1 MKKNSVKIVL
11 LFLGILITSCNA
23 LKRVEDD
30 ELFLTK
36 NTVFTDGE
44 KVKNDD
50 VKSLINQKPNSA
62 VLGYPLRLNL
72 YNLAKVNPDSS
83 YQAWL
88 LKKDKRIER
97 LTKLISKKQLDSLGE
112 SFLVKGYS
120 KWLKKIGEP
129 PVIIDTAKT
138 IKSTNRIKA
147 YYGNRGYFNAT
158 GDFSIDSSK
167 RKQKATIAYNIKLG
181 KPFMVDTT
189 YSKIT
194 SNAVDSI
201 YLAHKSNSFVKNKTQ
216 FDLTNFNNER
226 ARLTDLFKNNGI
238 YNFQESSIYYNFI
251 SDTLAASN
259 DQDMDVE
266 LNIENLKVR
275 GDTTKTPYQVYKFSK
290 INIYA
295 DHLFENK
302 KSELDSIK
310 FKGYTIFYKDELKYR
325 PKALIDAIFM
335 DKDSIYRDIDRT
347 RTYSQINNLNVFKY
361 PNIEITPDTINNTL
375 ESNIY
380 LSARDKYS
388 FGIETDI
395 THSTLQ
401 YGGISVTPS
410 LTARNIFGGA
420 ENLSISGTAS
430 IGASSD
436 ASIADDR
443 FFNLLEFGGDITLDF
458 PRIWTPLVNTKRI
471 IPYYMFPKTRISLG
485 SNFQTNIGL
494 DKQTLNAVLGYS
506 WTPKSETSHAIEL
519 LNIQYVRNLNPDRF
533 YYVYTNTYDSLDEIA
548 DDYEDEEL
556 LADAYYTDD
565 DGDLELSIPDG
576 TSLFTEYVLDGTITT
591 TDDDYDDVSSIEERR
606 IRLTQNNLIFNTN
619 YSFSKSNKE
628 SLTDESFYQ
637 FKFKLESAGNF
648 LSLISNVVN
657 FNTDEDD
664 SKLIFGVPFSQYI
677 KTEVDYIKHWD
688 LSRSNVL
695 AFRGFAG
702 IAIPYGNSNSIP
714 FIKSYFGGGS
724 YDNRAWSSYSLGP
737 GITDNVN
744 DFNEANFK
752 LAFNLEYRFPVAGNV
767 KGALFADAG
776 NIWNVFDNITD
787 EDATFNGI
795 SSLKDV
801 ALGTGVGVRYDF
813 TYFIFRV
820 DLGFKTYNPANNTS
834 DRWFTDFNFNDSVIQ
849 VGINYPF

>member
-1 MKKNSVKIVL
+1 VD
-11 LFLGILITSCNA
+11 
-23 LKRVEDD
+23 DD

-36 NTVFTDGE
+36 NNVFADGE
-44 KVKNDD
+44 KVKSED
-50 VKSLINQKPNSA
+50 VKSLIYQKPNSS

-72 YNLAKVNPDSS
+72 YNLAKENPDSS

-88 LKKDKRIER
+88 HKKDKRVQR

-112 SFLVKGYS
+112 SFFVKGFS
-120 KWLKKIGEP
+120 KWLKKTGEP

-138 IKSTNRIKA
+138 SKTITKIKA

-158 GDFSIDSSK
+158 GKYQIDSSK
-167 RKQKATIAYNIKLG
+167 RKQKSIINYKLNLG
-181 KPFMVDTT
+181 KPFIVDTT

-194 SNAVDSI
+194 STIVDSI
-201 YLAHKSNSFVKNKTQ
+201 YHAHKEKSFVKAKTQ
-216 FDLTNFNNER
+216 FDLNNFNNER
-226 ARLTDLFKNNGI
+226 ERLTSLFRNNGV

-251 SDTLAASN
+251 TDTLTASN
-259 DQDMDVE
+259 DQDMNVE
-266 LNIENLKVR
+266 LNIDNLKVR
-275 GDTTKTPYQVYKFSK
+275 GDTTKTPYQVYKFNK
-290 INIYA
+290 VNIYA
-295 DHLFENK
+295 DHLFENN
-302 KSELDSIK
+302 KSELDSIS
-310 FKGYTIFYKDELKYR
+310 FRGYNIFYKDELKYR
-325 PKALIDAIFM
+325 PKALIDAIFI

-361 PNIEITPDTINNTL
+361 PNIEIIPDSINHTL

-380 LSARDKYS
+380 LTSRDKYS
-388 FGIETDI
+388 FGFETDI

-436 ASIADDR
+436 NSIADNR
-443 FFNLLEFGGDITLDF
+443 FFNLLEFGGDISLDF
-458 PRIWTPLVNTKRI
+458 PRIWTPLVNTKKI
-471 IPYYMFPKTRISLG
+471 IPYYMFPKTRISIG

-506 WTPKSETSHAIEL
+506 WTPKKETSHAIEL

-548 DDYEDEEL
+548 DDYEDEDL
-556 LADAYYTDD
+556 LTDAYYTDD
-565 DGDLELSIPDG
+565 DGELELSIPDG
-576 TSLFTEYVLDGTITT
+576 TTLFTDYILDGTITS

-606 IRLTQNNLIFNTN
+606 VRLTQDNLIFNTN

-628 SLTDESFYQ
+628 NLTDETFYQ
-637 FKFKLESAGNF
+637 FKFKVESAGNF
-648 LSLISNVVN
+648 LSLISNAID
-657 FNTDEDD
+657 FNTNDED
-664 SKLIFGVPFSQYI
+664 SKLVFGVPFSQYI
-677 KTEVDYIKHWD
+677 KTEVDFIKHWD

-695 AFRGFAG
+695 AFRSFAG
-702 IAIPYGNSNSIP
+702 IAIPYANSNSIP
-714 FIKSYFGGGS
+714 FIKSYFAGGS

-737 GITDNVN
+737 GTTDNVY
-744 DFNEANFK
+744 DYNEANFK
-752 LAFNLEYRFPVAGNV
+752 LAFNLEYRFPVAGNI

-776 NIWNVFDNITD
+776 NIWNVFDSTTD

-795 SSLKDV
+795 SSLNDI
-801 ALGTGVGVRYDF
+801 ALGTGLGIRYDF

-820 DLGFKTYNPANNTS
+820 DLGFKTYNPANDIS
-834 DRWFTDFNFNDSVIQ
+834 DRWFTDFNFGDSVIQ
-849 VGINYPF
+849 IGINYPF